1 MKYFFFATLFC
12 LIGFSSFKGLE
23 LYKLQKEQTLLKEDW
38 AEIHKINYG
47 LFNVELWKDKALVI
61 FDKKIK
67 DFKIDPKMYKD
78 VNKQL
83 VTYLNQMYTQ
93 YFTSG
98 KLVDDFLAQA
108 EKKGTLNKMFIKMI
122 KGSVKDLIKDFDLR
136 SKIPSI
142 ANELT
147 SEIKANEH
155 VFKGYLTKEL
165 NEMLF
170 DDRAVEYVDPREP
183 LLLKYQQEELTTL
196 ANELTARIGSN
207 NTKITNTIKWIYG
220 LLLLTLLFS
229 TILYKSIGLQ
239 SLVLAFTL
247 VAVVMLL
254 LGISLPMIDIDA
266 RLNSFEFSVLGS
278 QIDFDE
284 QVLFYQSKSITDVTS
299 TLINSRG
306 IDMKI
311 VGALVFLF
319 SIVFPFFKLT
329 LSTMYLFVERIRTSK
344 IANTVIFILGKWSM
358 ADVFVVAIF
367 MAYIGFYGITSAQLN
382 DIAADQGSYTVETI
396 NYSKLSPGAL
406 FFTSYCVLSII
417 TSMVIDRVKKNNVN
431 QVT

>member
-207 NTKITNTIKWIYG
+207 DTKITNTIKWIYG

>member
-1 MKYFFFATLFC
+1 MKYLFYI
-12 LIGFSSFKGLE
+12 LLTAIIGFSVFKGVNLH
-23 LYKLQKEQTLLKEDW
+23 KIQKEQTLLKEDW

-47 LFNVELWKDKALVI
+47 LFNVELWKEKALSI
-61 FDKKIK
+61 FDGKIK

-78 VNKQL
+78 VNRQL
-83 VTYLNQMYTQ
+83 VVYLNEVYDE

-98 KLVDDFLAQA
+98 KLADEFLAQA
-108 EKKGTLNKMFIKMI
+108 EKKGTLNKMFINMI
-122 KGSVKDLIKDFDLR
+122 KGSVKDLIKDFDLK

-147 SEIKANEH
+147 SEIKSNEH

-165 NEMLF
+165 NAMLF
-170 DDRAVEYVDPREP
+170 DASTDEYKDPREP
-183 LLLKYQQEELTTL
+183 LLLKYQQEELTALGKNLT
-196 ANELTARIGSN
+196 NEILTNDQEI
-207 NTKITNTIKWIYG
+207 NTHIKWIYG
-220 LLLLTLLFS
+220 LLILALLLTAISF
-229 TILYKSIGLQ
+229 KWIGLR
-239 SLVLAFTL
+239 TL
-247 VAVVMLL
+247 VMSFTIVSIVMLL

-266 RLNSFEFSVLGS
+266 RLNSFEFSILGS

-284 QVLFYQSKSITDVTS
+284 QVLYFQSKSITDVTS
-299 TLINSRG
+299 TLMQSRG

-319 SIVFPFFKLT
+319 SIVFPFFKLL
-329 LSTMYLFVERIRTSK
+329 LSSLYLFVEKIRVSK
-344 IANTVIFILGKWSM
+344 IANTVIFYLGKWSM

-382 DIAADQGSYTVETI
+382 DIASGQGNYQVQTV

-417 TSMVIDRVKKNNVN
+417 TSIIIDRVKKNAD
-431 QVT
+431 QTS